1 MNAFDGLSR
10 LDMTK
15 ERISE
20 LENIWIETSKTEKQK
35 ERTLNKKLEQSI
47 QGLEDSFRRHN
58 MRVIVIPQ
66 GEEKGRKHGH
76 HGEEK
81 EGIKDYIVLVLDF
94 DAWEVALN
102 LNFNLDEFHCKVG
115 AFPSLSSC
123 LHCDLVPIKSFFT

>member
-1 MNAFDGLSR
+1 MEMNAFDGLSR

-58 MRVIVIPQ
+58 MWVIVITQ

-76 HGEEK
+76 HSEEK

-94 DAWEVALN
+94 DDW
-102 LNFNLDEFHCKVG
+102 
-115 AFPSLSSC
+115 
-123 LHCDLVPIKSFFT
+123 